1 MIALIF
7 STFCMFAS
15 IFEAYNAKD
24 IAAII
29 LMASSMIWYILY
41 LIALSMS
48 NRTSLMRTFFNNK
61 GGSEE

>member
-7 STFCMFAS
+7 STFCMLAS

-24 IAAII
+24 TAAII
-29 LMASSMIWYILY
+29 LMAASMIWYILY

-61 GGSEE
+61 GGIKE

>member
-7 STFCMFAS
+7 SIFCFVLS
-15 IFEAYNAKD
+15 IYEAINARD